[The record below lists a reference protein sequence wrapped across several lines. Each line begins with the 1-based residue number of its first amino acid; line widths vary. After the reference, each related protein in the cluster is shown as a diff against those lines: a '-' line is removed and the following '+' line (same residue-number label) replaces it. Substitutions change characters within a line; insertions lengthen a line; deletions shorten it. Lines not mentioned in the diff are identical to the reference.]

1 MRRVRTLLLY
11 RRAFYMIDEE
21 ELLWRRCSKTGKVQD
36 YLAYAQ
42 SAHLKHVEEADRA
55 AENERHDFKT
65 TEYR

>member
-1 MRRVRTLLLY
+1 
-11 RRAFYMIDEE
+11 MIDEE
-21 ELLWRRCSKTGKVQD
+21 ELLWRRFSKTGKVQD

-65 TEYR
+65 TEYW